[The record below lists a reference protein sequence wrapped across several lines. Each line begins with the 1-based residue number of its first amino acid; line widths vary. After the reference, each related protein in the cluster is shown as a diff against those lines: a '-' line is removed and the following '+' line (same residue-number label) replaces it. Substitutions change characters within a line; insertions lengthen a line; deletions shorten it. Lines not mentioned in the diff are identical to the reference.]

1 MLVIDATVAF
11 DAAQFE
17 NGFRVFGSERLVAPR
32 LMWSEVRSSLHESV
46 WRGEISAEQGR
57 AALRAVHDGPVH
69 PRDHPK
75 LGAEAWELADRMGW
89 AKTYDAEYVAL
100 AQLLSCRLVT
110 SDGRLH
116 RATARLGFVI
126 HPTEL

>member
-17 NGFRVFGSERLVAPR
+17 DGFQAFGSEVLVAPP

-46 WRGEISAEQGR
+46 WRGEISERQGR
-57 AALRAVHDGPVH
+57 AALRALHESPVRL
-69 PRDHPK
+69 RDHPR
-75 LGAEAWELADRMGW
+75 LGTEAWELADRMGW

-100 AQLLSCRLVT
+100 ARLLKCRLVT

>member
-17 NGFRVFGSERLVAPR
+17 NGFRLFGSEALVAPP

-46 WRGEISAEQGR
+46 WRGEISVEQGR
-57 AALRAVHDGPVH
+57 AAFRALHDSPVR
-69 PRDHPK
+69 PRDHPR
-75 LGAEAWELADRMGW
+75 LGTEAWELADRMGW
-89 AKTYDAEYVAL
+89 AKTYDAEYVVL
-100 AQLLSCRLVT
+100 AQLLNCRLVT

-116 RATARLGFVI
+116 RATSRLGFVI
-126 HPTEL
+126 QPTEL